1 MLPFRNKNRVTS
13 PFGTRTLNG
22 NTCNHSGLDIVG
34 VDSTDIRAVCGGKV
48 IQSNLVTNRA
58 NRTWEWGNYVCVQGS
73 DGMLYYYCHMDSR
86 AVSAGDTVQEGDK
99 LGVMGNTGYSFGAHL
114 HFEVRNAARTSMNPC
129 TLLGIPN
136 SVGIYEDGIAPQMSA
151 ASSDTAPALS
161 GAQNGQGAAKTLRV
175 FGGAKGINVQAFTGR
190 DVKLVANNTAGAQIR
205 VPDGTYPVLSR
216 EGETGGYSW
225 LKIDFKGKALY
236 MPYGGV
242 LSDRC
247 SLE

>member
-22 NTCNHSGLDIVG
+22 RACGHSGIDIVG
-34 VDSTDIRAVCGGKV
+34 VDSTEVRAVCGGKV
-48 IQSNLVTNRA
+48 LRSGLVTDRA
-58 NRTWEWGNYVCVQGS
+58 NRTWEWGNYVCVQSS
-73 DGMLYYYCHMDSR
+73 DGMLFYYCHMDSR
-86 AVSAGDTVQEGDK
+86 AVNAGETVRAGDK

-114 HFEVRNAARTSMNPC
+114 HFEVRNVARTSIDPC
-129 TLLGIPN
+129 PILGIPN
-136 SVGIYEDGIAPQMSA
+136 SVGMYEDGTAPQMNA
-151 ASSDTAPALS
+151 APSDTAPALS
-161 GAQNGQGAAKTLRV
+161 GVQTGQATSKMLRV

-190 DVKLVANNTAGAQIR
+190 DVKLVAKNAAGAQLHI
-205 VPDGTYPVLSR
+205 PDGAYLVLSR
-216 EGETGGYSW
+216 EREAGGYSW